1 MIDGKLQVKVKK
13 ILKPK
18 MVRMVHM
25 NIFYRI
31 DLKICDSKSEFLT
44 KTEFLGLQKIEN
56 SVLGPKM
63 DFLRLNL
70 SPIRFLNIF

>member
-1 MIDGKLQVKVKK
+1 MEIYRSKSKK

-31 DLKICDSKSEFLT
+31 DLKICGPKSEFLT
-44 KTEFLGLQKIEN
+44 KTKNLGLQKIEN

-63 DFLRLNL
+63 DFLRSIPRPKRL
-70 SPIRFLNIF
+70 LNIF

>member
-13 ILKPK
+13 ILKPQ

-25 NIFYRI
+25 NIFYRM
-31 DLKICDSKSEFLT
+31 DLKICGPKNEFLT
-44 KTEFLGLQKIEN
+44 KTKKIGLKKIEN

-63 DFLRLNL
+63 DFLR
-70 SPIRFLNIF
+70 SIPRPK